1 MTLFANY
8 PNNHQIVA
16 SSTGRKPFA
25 CGDIPDLPA
34 AAPADDAVG
43 RGRDAVRGFFALRSV
58 GVLVLGLAVLLASP
72 EAAHAA
78 VPDAPTGLSA
88 TLTSTQASLSWSAPT
103 NSNPAITGYQIEH
116 SAWYA
121 EDMVWGIWA
130 VAVADTDS
138 TSTTYSHTYSATLAP
153 GGQLR
158 YRVSAINVDG
168 TGNPS
173 NESEA
178 TVPNAPDTSGNG
190 APDRTGVNINGDR
203 FIITF
208 DEDLDDTKIPGPVF
222 FTIRVNGSHL
232 RVKTVE
238 VSGSTVVGTLR
249 GIQAVDSNDMVLIGY
264 RLPDLLIGNKPIL
277 IADNALQDSEGNL
290 VARWTYTQAT
300 NDTLPTASDGTVRTA
315 PGTAYAFTA
324 VDFNA
329 YGDSLATVKIV
340 TLPAS
345 DEGTLT
351 LDGLDVSAG
360 DSVTKAD
367 IDAGMLQYT
376 PPAGASGIP
385 YTTFTF
391 KVSDGVK
398 ESALDYTMTI
408 EVAPNSLP
416 TASDGT
422 VSTPPDTDYVFVAG
436 DFNFADANSGDT
448 LSDVRIV
455 TLPSRGSLT
464 LDGNNVT
471 EDQVVTRADIDLGG
485 LVFTPVA
492 GEEGQSYTSFTF
504 RVSDGAEESRSDYTM
519 TINVSVAPV
528 RSNAPPPPASPPP
541 LAPDAP
547 EVTQTEGGR
556 TPGLDATWTE
566 ADNVHCPGGC
576 PEITHYDLQYRRGGS
591 GDWIDGLQEVTGT
604 ETTISVPDL
613 MSPYQVRVR
622 AVNAEGTEGPWSEP
636 GVWSPPLEMASSRLM
651 KAWLSRFGRT
661 VADQVM
667 DAVGARLQGPV
678 GSPVEAGLQ
687 ASIAGQSL
695 GGAQGGTG
703 ATRAG
708 VMDADD
714 IEPEIHT
721 RSLSGLDILRSS
733 SFSYIDG
740 DPGAGMMSVWGRGAV
755 TGFDGRDEYDSG
767 TVDVDGT
774 VRSLM
779 LGTDVRRASGVFGAV
794 LTHSHGKGDY
804 RDGPEEEGRIRS
816 TLTGVYPYASHE
828 TGRLSLWG
836 IMGYGKGEVTMH
848 QDVSPYRKG
857 TSVTTDMDLLM
868 AAGGL
873 RSELPGSTPDGMS
886 VDAVADVMGVRVE
899 SDGVGKMLAAAD
911 AKVAR
916 MRAGL
921 EGAWDAVE
929 VGGGRMTPVARIS
942 FRHDGGDAE
951 GGFGVDIEGRLH
963 WSDPAQGV
971 RMQLRGHGL
980 LGHEADDFRERGISG
995 SVSWDPEPESL
1006 RGAAFSLTSS
1016 VSEATTA
1023 DVDYLLRNPGDH
1035 GVAAR
1040 LSEDDDP
1047 DRDNRNSHQR
1057 VQAKVGYGIG
1067 IFGGRFTGIPE
1078 LGVGWTDESRI
1089 YSLGWR
1095 LLKEGS
1101 NAGAIEMLLEATH
1114 REDTDDGESRDG
1126 IELRLKAYW

>member
-1 MTLFANY
+1 MLDSLRRT
-8 PNNHQIVA
+8 VA
-16 SSTGRKPFA
+16 WFRPGRKPFA
-25 CGDIPDLPA
+25 HGDIPDVPY

-43 RGRDAVRGFFALRSV
+43 RGRDAVRGLFVRRSAAI
-58 GVLVLGLAVLLASP
+58 LVLGIAVLLGSP

-78 VPDAPTGLSA
+78 VPGAPTGLSA
-88 TLTSTQASLSWSAPT
+88 MLTSTQASLSWTAPM
-103 NSNPAITGYQIEH
+103 NNDPVITGYQIEH
-116 SAWYA
+116 SAWDARYM
-121 EDMVWGIWA
+121 DWGTWE
-130 VAVADTDS
+130 VAVADTDP
-138 TSTTYSHTYSATLAP
+138 TSTTYSYTYSSTLAP
-153 GGQLR
+153 GVKLR
-158 YRVSAINVDG
+158 YRVSAINADG
-168 TGNPS
+168 TGGPS
-173 NESEA
+173 NVPET
-178 TVPNAPDTSGNG
+178 TVPNAPDTAGNG
-190 APDRTGVNINGDR
+190 APDPTGVTINGDR
-203 FIITF
+203 FVITF
-208 DEDLDDTKIPGPVF
+208 DEALVSTQIPQNTPLFEVLINRGRNPSP
-222 FTIRVNGSHL
+222 RVLQNM
-232 RVKTVE
+232 E
-238 VSGSTVVGTLR
+238 VAGSTVVGMLHE
-249 GIQAVDSNDMVLIGY
+249 IDAVDSNDVVHIGY
-264 RLPDLLIGNKPIL
+264 RPPTLKIGNGLVVIS
-277 IADNALQDSEGNL
+277 DNALQDSEGNL
-290 VARWTYTQAT
+290 VANWRAAAGAAT

-324 VDFNA
+324 DDFNA
-329 YGDSLATVKIV
+329 YGDSLAAVKII
-340 TLPAS
+340 TPPPPDKGA
-345 DEGTLT
+345 LT
-351 LDGLDVSAG
+351 LDSMNVIAG
-360 DSVTKAD
+360 DSVTKTD

-398 ESALDYTMTI
+398 ESALDYK
-408 EVAPNSLP
+408 
-416 TASDGT
+416 
-422 VSTPPDTDYVFVAG
+422 
-436 DFNFADANSGDT
+436 
-448 LSDVRIV
+448 
-455 TLPSRGSLT
+455 
-464 LDGNNVT
+464 
-471 EDQVVTRADIDLGG
+471 
-485 LVFTPVA
+485 
-492 GEEGQSYTSFTF
+492 
-504 RVSDGAEESRSDYTM
+504 M

-528 RSNAPPPPASPPP
+528 RSYAPPPAPPAPLAPPP

-547 EVTQTEGGR
+547 EVTQTERGR
-556 TPGLDATWTE
+556 TPGLVSQARGGTTDTSDPALRPEGSPMSLDATWTE
-566 ADNVHCPGGC
+566 PDNMHCPGGC

-651 KAWLSRFGRT
+651 RAWLSRFGRT

-667 DAVGARLQGPV
+667 DAVGARLQEPV
-678 GSPVEAGLQ
+678 GSPPGAGLQ
-687 ASIAGQSL
+687 ANIAGQSL
-695 GGAQGGTG
+695 AGVQGETG
-703 ATRAG
+703 VTGAG

-721 RSLSGLDILRSS
+721 RSLSGLDLFRSS
-733 SFSYIDG
+733 SFSYSDG

-774 VRSLM
+774 VQSLM

-828 TGRLSLWG
+828 TGGLSLWG

-848 QDVSPYRKG
+848 QDVSPYRMG
-857 TSVTTDMDLLM
+857 TLVTTDMDLQM

-873 RSELPGSTPDGMS
+873 RSELPGSTPDGVS
-886 VDAVADVMGVRVE
+886 VNAVADVMGVRAE
-899 SDGVGKMLAAAD
+899 SDGVGKILSAAD
-911 AKVAR
+911 TKVAR

-980 LGHEADDFRERGISG
+980 LGHEANEYRERGISG
-995 SVSWDPEPESL
+995 SVSWDPESESL

-1016 VSEATTA
+1016 VSESTTA

-1035 GVAAR
+1035 VVAAG

-1047 DRDNRNSHQR
+1047 GRDNRNSHQR
-1057 VQAKVGYGIG
+1057 MQAKVGYGIG
-1067 IFGGRFTGIPE
+1067 VFEGRFTGIPK

-1101 NAGAIEMLLEATH
+1101 NAGAFEMLLEASH
-1114 REDTDDGESRDG
+1114 SRDTDDGESRDRIG
-1126 IELRLKAYW
+1126 LRLKARF

>member
-43 RGRDAVRGFFALRSV
+43 RGRDAVRGFFARRSV

-88 TLTSTQASLSWSAPT
+88 TLTSTQVSLSWSAPT
-103 NSNPAITGYQIEH
+103 NSDPVITGYQIEH
-116 SAWYA
+116 NAWDPEF
-121 EDMVWGIWA
+121 EDWGTWV

-138 TSTTYSHTYSATLAP
+138 TSTTFIHTYSSTLAP
-153 GGQLR
+153 GGKLR
-158 YRVSAINVDG
+158 YRVSAINTDG
-168 TGNPS
+168 TGGPS
-173 NESEA
+173 NVSDDA

-249 GIQAVDSNDMVLIGY
+249 GIEAVDSNDMVLIGY
-264 RLPDLLIGNKPIL
+264 KLPRLEIGNSFVV
-277 IADNALQDSEGNL
+277 IANNALQDSEGNL
-290 VARWTYTQAT
+290 VASWTYTPAT

-315 PGTAYAFTA
+315 PGTAYTFTA
-324 VDFNA
+324 NEFNA

-376 PPAGASGIP
+376 PPADGSGIP

-471 EDQVVTRADIDLGG
+471 EDQVVTRADIDPGG

-504 RVSDGAEESRSDYTM
+504 KVSDGAEESRSDYTM

-528 RSNAPPPPASPPP
+528 RSNAPPPPASPPAPPP

-566 ADNVHCPGGC
+566 PDNVHCLGGC
-576 PEITHYDLQYRRGGS
+576 PEITHYDLQYRR
-591 GDWIDGLQEVTGT
+591 
-604 ETTISVPDL
+604 
-613 MSPYQVRVR
+613 
-622 AVNAEGTEGPWSEP
+622 A
-636 GVWSPPLEMASSRLM
+636 
-651 KAWLSRFGRT
+651 
-661 VADQVM
+661 
-667 DAVGARLQGPV
+667 GA
-678 GSPVEAGLQ
+678 
-687 ASIAGQSL
+687 
-695 GGAQGGTG
+695 GTG
-703 ATRAG
+703 
-708 VMDADD
+708 
-714 IEPEIHT
+714 
-721 RSLSGLDILRSS
+721 
-733 SFSYIDG
+733 
-740 DPGAGMMSVWGRGAV
+740 
-755 TGFDGRDEYDSG
+755 
-767 TVDVDGT
+767 
-774 VRSLM
+774 
-779 LGTDVRRASGVFGAV
+779 
-794 LTHSHGKGDY
+794 
-804 RDGPEEEGRIRS
+804 
-816 TLTGVYPYASHE
+816 LTG
-828 TGRLSLWG
+828 
-836 IMGYGKGEVTMH
+836 
-848 QDVSPYRKG
+848 
-857 TSVTTDMDLLM
+857 
-868 AAGGL
+868 
-873 RSELPGSTPDGMS
+873 
-886 VDAVADVMGVRVE
+886 
-899 SDGVGKMLAAAD
+899 
-911 AKVAR
+911 
-916 MRAGL
+916 
-921 EGAWDAVE
+921 
-929 VGGGRMTPVARIS
+929 
-942 FRHDGGDAE
+942 
-951 GGFGVDIEGRLH
+951 
-963 WSDPAQGV
+963 
-971 RMQLRGHGL
+971 
-980 LGHEADDFRERGISG
+980 
-995 SVSWDPEPESL
+995 
-1006 RGAAFSLTSS
+1006 
-1016 VSEATTA
+1016 
-1023 DVDYLLRNPGDH
+1023 
-1035 GVAAR
+1035 
-1040 LSEDDDP
+1040 
-1047 DRDNRNSHQR
+1047 
-1057 VQAKVGYGIG
+1057 
-1067 IFGGRFTGIPE
+1067 
-1078 LGVGWTDESRI
+1078 SR
-1089 YSLGWR
+1089 R
-1095 LLKEGS
+1095 
-1101 NAGAIEMLLEATH
+1101 
-1114 REDTDDGESRDG
+1114 
-1126 IELRLKAYW
+1126 

>member
-1 MTLFANY
+1 MTLRANY
-8 PNNHQIVA
+8 PNYHQIVA

-25 CGDIPDLPA
+25 HGDIPDLPA

-58 GVLVLGLAVLLASP
+58 AILVLGLAALLGGP
-72 EAAHAA
+72 EAVHAVA
-78 VPDAPTGLSA
+78 PGAPTSLSA
-88 TLTSTQASLSWSAPT
+88 TLTSTQASLSWTAPT

-116 SAWYA
+116 SGWDVRYM
-121 EDMVWGIWA
+121 EWGDWVVA
-130 VAVADTDS
+130 VAVTNS
-138 TSTTYSHTYSATLAP
+138 SSTTFSHTYSSTLLAP
-153 GGQLR
+153 GVKLR
-158 YRVSAINVDG
+158 YRVSAINTDG
-168 TGNPS
+168 TSDPS
-173 NESEA
+173 NVSEA
-178 TVPNAPDTSGNG
+178 TVPNAPDTDGNG
-190 APDRTGVNINGDR
+190 APDITGVTINGDR
-203 FIITF
+203 FVITF
-208 DEDLDDTKIPGPVF
+208 DEVLDDTNIPDRTQIALEIRIPGSRSSRP
-222 FTIRVNGSHL
+222 
-232 RVKTVE
+232 RVKSVE
-238 VSGSTVVGTLR
+238 VAGSTVVGMLYERST
-249 GIQAVDSNDMVLIGY
+249 VDSNDEVLIGY
-264 RLPDLLIGNKPIL
+264 NPPRTEIGYSFVW
-277 IADNALQDSEGNL
+277 IANNALQDSEGNL
-290 VARWTYTQAT
+290 VARWNNRSAT
-300 NDTLPTASDGTVRTA
+300 NETLPTASDGTVRTA

-324 VDFNA
+324 NDFNA
-329 YGDSLATVKIV
+329 DGYSLSAVKIV

-345 DEGTLT
+345 GKGALT
-351 LDGLDVSAG
+351 LDGSDVSAG
-360 DSVTKAD
+360 DSVTKTD
-367 IDAGMLQYT
+367 IDAGRLQYT
-376 PPAGASGIP
+376 PPAGGSGIP

-398 ESALDYTMTI
+398 ES
-408 EVAPNSLP
+408 
-416 TASDGT
+416 
-422 VSTPPDTDYVFVAG
+422 
-436 DFNFADANSGDT
+436 
-448 LSDVRIV
+448 
-455 TLPSRGSLT
+455 
-464 LDGNNVT
+464 
-471 EDQVVTRADIDLGG
+471 
-485 LVFTPVA
+485 
-492 GEEGQSYTSFTF
+492 
-504 RVSDGAEESRSDYTM
+504 ESAYTM

-528 RSNAPPPPASPPP
+528 RSNAPPPAPPAPPAARIAPPAPPP

-556 TPGLDATWTE
+556 TPSLDATWTE
-566 ADNVHCPGGC
+566 PDNVHCPGGC
-576 PEITHYDLQYRRGGS
+576 PEITHYGLQYRRGGS
-591 GDWIDGLQEVTGT
+591 GDWIDGLQEVMGA

-661 VADQVM
+661 VADQVI

-678 GSPVEAGLQ
+678 GSPPGAGLQ
-687 ASIAGQSL
+687 ASIAGRSL
-695 GGAQGGTG
+695 GEAQGGTG
-703 ATRAG
+703 VTGAR
-708 VMDADD
+708 VMDAAD

-733 SFSYIDG
+733 SFNYSDG
-740 DPGAGMMSVWGRGAV
+740 DHGAGMMSVWGRGAV

-828 TGRLSLWG
+828 TGGLSLWG

-848 QDVSPYRKG
+848 QDVSPYRMG

-873 RSELPGSTPDGMS
+873 RSELPGSTPDGVS
-886 VDAVADVMGVRVE
+886 VNAVADVMGVRAE
-899 SDGVGKMLAAAD
+899 SDGVGKMLSAAD
-911 AKVAR
+911 TKVAR

-921 EGAWDAVE
+921 ESAWDAVE

-963 WSDPAQGV
+963 WSDPAQGI

-1006 RGAAFSLTSS
+1006 RGTAFSLTSS

-1023 DVDYLLRNPGDH
+1023 DVDFLLRNPGDH

-1047 DRDNRNSHQR
+1047 GRDNRNSHQR
-1057 VQAKVGYGIG
+1057 MQAKVGYGIG
-1067 IFGGRFTGIPE
+1067 IFEGRFTGIPE

-1101 NAGAIEMLLEATH
+1101 NAGAFEMLLEATH
-1114 REDTDDGESRDG
+1114 IRDTDDGESRDR

>member
-78 VPDAPTGLSA
+78 VPDAPTGLGVT

-121 EDMVWGIWA
+121 EDMVWGAWA
-130 VAVADTDS
+130 VAMADTES

-153 GGQLR
+153 GGKLR

-222 FTIRVNGSHL
+222 FTILVNGSHL

-249 GIQAVDSNDMVLIGY
+249 GIEAVDSNDMVLIGY
-264 RLPDLLIGNKPIL
+264 KLPDLLIGNKPIL

-290 VARWTYTQAT
+290 VARWIYTQAT

-408 EVAPNSLP
+408 EVTPNSLP

-422 VSTPPDTDYVFVAG
+422 VSPLRTRTMYLLQAISISPTRTAGTPCRT
-436 DFNFADANSGDT
+436 
-448 LSDVRIV
+448 V

-471 EDQVVTRADIDLGG
+471 RLSPGPILILAVSSLPRLRAKRAD
-485 LVFTPVA
+485 T
-492 GEEGQSYTSFTF
+492 
-504 RVSDGAEESRSDYTM
+504 
-519 TINVSVAPV
+519 
-528 RSNAPPPPASPPP
+528 
-541 LAPDAP
+541 
-547 EVTQTEGGR
+547 
-556 TPGLDATWTE
+556 
-566 ADNVHCPGGC
+566 C
-576 PEITHYDLQYRRGGS
+576 
-591 GDWIDGLQEVTGT
+591 
-604 ETTISVPDL
+604 
-613 MSPYQVRVR
+613 
-622 AVNAEGTEGPWSEP
+622 
-636 GVWSPPLEMASSRLM
+636 
-651 KAWLSRFGRT
+651 
-661 VADQVM
+661 
-667 DAVGARLQGPV
+667 
-678 GSPVEAGLQ
+678 
-687 ASIAGQSL
+687 
-695 GGAQGGTG
+695 
-703 ATRAG
+703 
-708 VMDADD
+708 
-714 IEPEIHT
+714 
-721 RSLSGLDILRSS
+721 SLSG
-733 SFSYIDG
+733 
-740 DPGAGMMSVWGRGAV
+740 
-755 TGFDGRDEYDSG
+755 
-767 TVDVDGT
+767 
-774 VRSLM
+774 
-779 LGTDVRRASGVFGAV
+779 
-794 LTHSHGKGDY
+794 
-804 RDGPEEEGRIRS
+804 
-816 TLTGVYPYASHE
+816 
-828 TGRLSLWG
+828 
-836 IMGYGKGEVTMH
+836 
-848 QDVSPYRKG
+848 
-857 TSVTTDMDLLM
+857 
-868 AAGGL
+868 
-873 RSELPGSTPDGMS
+873 
-886 VDAVADVMGVRVE
+886 
-899 SDGVGKMLAAAD
+899 
-911 AKVAR
+911 
-916 MRAGL
+916 
-921 EGAWDAVE
+921 
-929 VGGGRMTPVARIS
+929 
-942 FRHDGGDAE
+942 
-951 GGFGVDIEGRLH
+951 
-963 WSDPAQGV
+963 
-971 RMQLRGHGL
+971 
-980 LGHEADDFRERGISG
+980 
-995 SVSWDPEPESL
+995 
-1006 RGAAFSLTSS
+1006 
-1016 VSEATTA
+1016 
-1023 DVDYLLRNPGDH
+1023 
-1035 GVAAR
+1035 
-1040 LSEDDDP
+1040 
-1047 DRDNRNSHQR
+1047 
-1057 VQAKVGYGIG
+1057 
-1067 IFGGRFTGIPE
+1067 
-1078 LGVGWTDESRI
+1078 
-1089 YSLGWR
+1089 
-1095 LLKEGS
+1095 
-1101 NAGAIEMLLEATH
+1101 
-1114 REDTDDGESRDG
+1114 
-1126 IELRLKAYW
+1126 